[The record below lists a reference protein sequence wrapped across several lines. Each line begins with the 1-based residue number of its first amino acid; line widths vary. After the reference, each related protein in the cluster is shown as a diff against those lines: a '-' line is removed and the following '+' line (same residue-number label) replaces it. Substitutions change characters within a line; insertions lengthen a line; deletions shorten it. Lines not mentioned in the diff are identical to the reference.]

1 MICLNSQDT
10 EWNYW
15 GEWKWSAG
23 KRGWTWGGGC
33 DSGFTRSLRK
43 EFVGRI
49 GRRLDDVRTRG
60 TVGFAAKR
68 EKERKARLRR

>member
-1 MICLNSQDT
+1 MTRQDT
-10 EWNYW
+10 ERNYR

-23 KRGWTWGGGC
+23 KRGWTWGAGC
-33 DSGFTRSLRK
+33 DSGFTRSLRT

-49 GRRLDDVRTRG
+49 GRRLDDVQTQG
-60 TVGFAAKR
+60 TVGFALKR